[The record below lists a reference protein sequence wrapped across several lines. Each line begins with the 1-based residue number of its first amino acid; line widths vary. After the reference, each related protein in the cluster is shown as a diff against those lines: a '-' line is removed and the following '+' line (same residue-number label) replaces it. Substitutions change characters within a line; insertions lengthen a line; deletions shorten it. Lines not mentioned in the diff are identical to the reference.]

1 MRIGILKT
9 SYNFFHKIL
18 KPLLVFL
25 KMEGKK
31 KKKPGEFLQGLSR
44 TRPNGISKK
53 LNCPTL
59 VQTQCCAGETHVDPL
74 PMSLTWECQ

>member
-31 KKKPGEFLQGLSR
+31 KKNQGSSYRAFQEL
-44 TRPNGISKK
+44 
-53 LNCPTL
+53 
-59 VQTQCCAGETHVDPL
+59 DP
-74 PMSLTWECQ
+74 MESQKN